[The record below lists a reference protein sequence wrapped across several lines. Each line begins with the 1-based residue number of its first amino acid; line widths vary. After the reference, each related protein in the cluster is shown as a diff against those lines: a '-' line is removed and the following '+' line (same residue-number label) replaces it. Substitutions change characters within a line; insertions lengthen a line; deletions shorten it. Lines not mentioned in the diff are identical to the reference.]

1 MNLYFLFFFFKEIQ
15 EITVGSNN
23 DMQQTMN
30 IFNIQVS
37 VSIYSSPLVET
48 RSSWGNGYS
57 RARAKK
63 VQDEPESPEDKEVLE
78 E

>member
-1 MNLYFLFFFFKEIQ
+1 
-15 EITVGSNN
+15 
-23 DMQQTMN
+23 MQQTMN
-30 IFNIQVS
+30 IFNIQVF
-37 VSIYSSPLVET
+37 VSIYYSPLFET

-57 RARAKK
+57 WARAKK